1 MRRIVT
7 KLFLFLILLCIV
19 AAIGVSLLIAN
30 IDLNRV
36 KPQIQQVVYNNSNIA
51 LAIDGS
57 IDWVFSWQTM
67 PSLSISVGKTR
78 AYLDTSLGQLETIDV
93 NSKQNFGDI
102 EAFSFGITLT
112 ELLKGQV
119 NADELTISGLTLR
132 LSKDKQGNANWEAIG
147 AKNSSTN
154 AADDQVLKT
163 ESKHT
168 EKSSPFTLN
177 ALVMDHVQLNNIYVS
192 YIDQQSGD
200 EKNITIESFSGKQ
213 VNLQGNAFPIKTK
226 LTASANG
233 NQTSTIALDLSSDIS
248 LSGFLTAQD
257 NSSNSENNKNSSQQ
271 IAISDINASINIS
284 QQTNDPQQAPFD
296 TQAITI
302 KGNASYR
309 LNDSA
314 FVIDN
319 MIIASNHSKLALT
332 LNGIPI
338 SSNSKSQ
345 TNDLDITGEL
355 DLKISN
361 IQKQLNALGQSAIA
375 TSDSEALKTLSLSA
389 DIAGQITDKKQTFSL
404 ANVNASLDDSKIF
417 GALSILLRD
426 KQKPLLSSKL
436 NIDAINLDRYLAG
449 TAESTEASNTANHSA
464 AANNNED
471 IDLSF
476 LDTANILT
484 TLSINQLTLNQLDFS
499 NLNSEIDI
507 NNGDVKQ
514 AGFKGQFY
522 SSDISADVTLNRSKR
537 SEPLLSVKQ
546 SVKGLDVAALIE
558 ASLKESDKSKV
569 LSGTA
574 DTESNLSMKG
584 YSTEDWLRS
593 LSGSTEIKL
602 SDGIYHSDNIEH
614 RICQAVALAR
624 NEQLKTNWPS
634 DTALQNVNA
643 TINWQNGLGKLATF
657 KGGLSNVILDGEGTI
672 DLINSRYSVA
682 LDAIITGAS
691 PEQENTTPTD
701 SATPSSSP
709 TSQQTSQPS
718 DQAAEEQTPQLNN
731 SDPACII
738 NERYRDIAWPI
749 LCEGSLADTEGE
761 QIGCA
766 VNRNKVNALIK
777 TAVKE
782 KAREKAKTA
791 IEKKIDK
798 ELGDKLDEGIKDL
811 IKGGLEGLFK

>member
-1 MRRIVT
+1 
-7 KLFLFLILLCIV
+7 L
-19 AAIGVSLLIAN
+19 
-30 IDLNRV
+30 D
-36 KPQIQQVVYNNSNIA
+36 Q
-51 LAIDGS
+51 LA
-57 IDWVFSWQTM
+57 
-67 PSLSISVGKTR
+67 
-78 AYLDTSLGQLETIDV
+78 TIDV

-132 LSKDKQGNANWEAIG
+132 LNKDKKGKANWEAIG
-147 AKNSSTN
+147 AKNPGTN
-154 AADDQVLKT
+154 TADDQALNT
-163 ESKHT
+163 ESEYA
-168 EKSSPFTLN
+168 EKSSLFSLN

-192 YIDQQSGD
+192 YIDQQNDS
-200 EKNITIESFSGKQ
+200 EQNITIESFSGKQ
-213 VNLQGNAFPIKTK
+213 VNLQGNAFPIKTQ

-233 NQTSTIALDLSSDIS
+233 NQTSTIVLELSSDIA
-248 LSGFLTAQD
+248 LSGFLAAQD
-257 NSSNSENNKNSSQQ
+257 NLSNSDNNKNSSQQ
-271 IAISDINASINIS
+271 IAVSDIDASINIS
-284 QQTNDPQQAPFD
+284 QQTNASQQVPID
-296 TQAITI
+296 TQAISI
-302 KGNASYR
+302 EGNASYR
-309 LNDSA
+309 LNDNA
-314 FVIDN
+314 FVLDN
-319 MIIASNHSKLALT
+319 MIIASDHSKLALT

-338 SSNSKSQ
+338 SSNSKSPSS
-345 TNDLDITGEL
+345 DLEITGKL
-355 DLKISN
+355 DLKIAN

-375 TSDSEALKTLSLSA
+375 TSDSEALKTLSLNA

-404 ANVNASLDDSKIF
+404 AKVNASLDDSKID

-436 NIDAINLDRYLAG
+436 NIDAINLDRYLAE
-449 TAESTEASNTANHSA
+449 TVESAEASNTANNSA
-464 AANNNED
+464 AANNSEN

-476 LDTANILT
+476 LDTANILA

-499 NLNSEIDI
+499 NLNAEIDI
-507 NNGDVKQ
+507 NSGDVKQ
-514 AGFKGQFY
+514 ANFKGQFY

-558 ASLKESDKSKV
+558 ASLKDSDKSKV

-574 DTESNLSMKG
+574 DTESNLTMKG
-584 YSTEDWLRS
+584 NSTEEWLRS

-624 NEQLKTNWPS
+624 NERLKTNWPRE
-634 DTALQNVNA
+634 TALQNVNA

-672 DLINSRYSVA
+672 NLINSRYSLA
-682 LDAIITGAS
+682 LDAIITGTA
-691 PEQENTTPTD
+691 PEQENTRPTD
-701 SATPSSSP
+701 SATPSSEP

-718 DQAAEEQTPQLNN
+718 DQAAEQTPQLNN
-731 SDPACII
+731 SDPACVI

-761 QIGCA
+761 QSGCA

-782 KAREKAKTA
+782 KAREKDKTA

>member
-1 MRRIVT
+1 MRRIFT

-19 AAIGVSLLIAN
+19 SAIGVSLLIAN

-36 KPQIQQVVYNNSNIA
+36 KPQIQQVVYNSSNIA

-57 IDWVFSWQTM
+57 IDWVFNWQTM

-78 AYLDTSLGQLETIDV
+78 AYLDTPLDQLETIDI
-93 NSKQNFGDI
+93 NNKHSFGDI
-102 EAFSFGITLT
+102 DAFTFGITLT

-132 LSKDKQGNANWEAIG
+132 LNKDKQGKPNWEAIG
-147 AKNSSTN
+147 AKPSSANT
-154 AADDQVLKT
+154 AADEALKNQS
-163 ESKHT
+163 EPSD
-168 EKSSPFTLN
+168 KSSLFTLN
-177 ALVMDHVQLNNIYVS
+177 ALIMDRVQLDNIHVS
-192 YIDQQSGD
+192 YIDQQNGRAQ
-200 EKNITIESFSGKQ
+200 NIIIESLNGKH

-226 LTASANG
+226 LTASTNG
-233 NQTSTIALDLSSDIS
+233 NQASTIALDLSSNIA
-248 LSGFLTAQD
+248 LSGFLTDQKDFPSSSD
-257 NSSNSENNKNSSQQ
+257 NDTYKNNGRQ
-271 IAISDINASINIS
+271 ISVSDIDANIKIS
-284 QQTNDPQQAPFD
+284 QQESTSLQAPID

-302 KGNASYR
+302 EGNASYR
-309 LNDSA
+309 LNENA

-319 MIIASNHSKLALT
+319 MIIASDHSKIALT
-332 LNGIPI
+332 LNAIPI
-338 SSNSKSQ
+338 ASSSKSQ
-345 TNDLDITGEL
+345 TNDLDINGKL
-355 DLKISN
+355 NLKISN

-375 TSDSEALKTLSLSA
+375 TSDSDALKTLSLNA
-389 DIAGQITDKKQTFSL
+389 DIAGQITNEKQTFSL
-404 ANVNASLDDSKIF
+404 ANVNATLDDSKID
-417 GALSILLRD
+417 GTLNVLLRE

-436 NIDAINLDRYLAG
+436 NIDAINLDRYLA
-449 TAESTEASNTANHSA
+449 NTAASSEAENPIKNSSA
-464 AANNNED
+464 STNID
-471 IDLSF
+471 DGIDLSF
-476 LDTANILT
+476 LDAANIFA

-499 NLNSEIDI
+499 NLNTEIDI
-507 NNGDVKQ
+507 NNGELKRAD
-514 AGFKGQFY
+514 FKGQFY
-522 SSDISADVTLNRSKR
+522 SADISANATLKRNNR

-574 DTESNLSMKG
+574 DTESNLTMKG
-584 YSTEDWLRS
+584 DSAQDWLRS
-593 LSGSTEIKL
+593 LSGTTEIKL

-624 NEQLKTNWPS
+624 NERLKTNWPS
-634 DTALQNVNA
+634 ETALQNVSAN
-643 TINWQNGLGKLATF
+643 INWQNGLGQLTTF
-657 KGGLSNVILDGEGTI
+657 KGGLSNVILDGEGSI

-682 LDAIITGAS
+682 LDAIITGAA

-701 SATPSSSP
+701 SATPSSE
-709 TSQQTSQPS
+709 QTSQPS
-718 DQAAEEQTPQLNN
+718 DQAAEDQTPQLNN

-738 NERYRDIAWPI
+738 NARYRDIAWPI

-761 QIGCA
+761 QSGCA
-766 VNRNKVNALIK
+766 VNRAKVNALIK
-777 TAVKE
+777 TAIKE
-782 KAREKAKTA
+782 KAREKAKAA